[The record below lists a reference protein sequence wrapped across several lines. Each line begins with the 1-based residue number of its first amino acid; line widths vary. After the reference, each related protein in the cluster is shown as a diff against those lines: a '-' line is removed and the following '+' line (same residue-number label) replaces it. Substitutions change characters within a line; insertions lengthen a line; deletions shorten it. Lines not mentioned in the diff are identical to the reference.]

1 MPLINW
7 ERELDLS
14 WSKECIIFEISI
26 IPKIPGDEDADPPV
40 QEVSEIQKTTA
51 TLEVDNA
58 KLRVRVRV
66 PVVILS
72 IINKIKFSGN
82 IMQVFKRTIS
92 WNKYRSE
99 ITTQPKYSN
108 LDYLIGAKF
117 KNVNRLF
124 ALSLKNGNIDPTRDS
139 FEKYYMP
146 LV

>member
-1 MPLINW
+1 M
-7 ERELDLS
+7 
-14 WSKECIIFEISI
+14 
-26 IPKIPGDEDADPPV
+26 
-40 QEVSEIQKTTA
+40 SEIQKTTA

-72 IINKIKFSGN
+72 IINKIKFSEN

-108 LDYLIGAKF
+108 LDYLIDAKF

-139 FEKYYMP
+139 FEKNYMP

>member
-1 MPLINW
+1 M
-7 ERELDLS
+7 
-14 WSKECIIFEISI
+14 
-26 IPKIPGDEDADPPV
+26 
-40 QEVSEIQKTTA
+40 SEIQKTTA

-72 IINKIKFSGN
+72 IINKIKLSEN

-108 LDYLIGAKF
+108 LDYLIDAKF